1 MNAELDAVARGGGG
15 LTLIVGEAGIGK
27 TRLLEEGVRE
37 AERRGFACAWGR
49 GWEMGGAP
57 PFWTWIEA
65 LRGLA
70 RAGGGAAAP
79 KLEGAGETER
89 FLLFDDVTTY
99 LRRASNARPVLLVLD
114 DLHACDGSSLQLTE
128 FVARQLTSMPVA
140 LFASHRDLEARRSQ
154 EVWSSLMRLGRV
166 GHVLRPPRLGKSD
179 VGALIREVLGDDAGV
194 TEMVHDA
201 SGGNPLFVRE
211 LVQLVAARSRQLGG
225 SDVPDGV
232 RAVIRQRLALLSP
245 AAVALLSAAAIVGR
259 EFSVPVLSEVAGVTP
274 SRIAEAL
281 EEARGADILEAVAPG
296 WYRFSHVLVAESL
309 VQELPPESRMRRYRA
324 TAEVLERLHA
334 EDPGAPWG
342 DIAEHYHRAGPEA
355 AQHASRTAVRAA
367 EQAMHRL
374 AFEDG
379 AAWFGRALG
388 FWDVA
393 APGDA
398 RGRGELLL
406 RLGEAHLHAGARD
419 AALAACA
426 KAADLA
432 RQLGLGDLLARAA
445 LTLGSEA
452 HTGVSDTALVAMLD
466 EARAALPQADS
477 PLRARVLARLAG
489 ALQPA
494 LDPAPPMALA
504 REAIDMARRL
514 DDRSTL
520 LDVLHAA
527 NAALIDYAPAEEQI
541 ALNEE
546 AAALA
551 TARSARPQALRAQLR
566 LAFAHLGG
574 ADVDGFARSVRGYDQ
589 LAQDF
594 RHPRYQWQSVLLR
607 SMQPLW
613 RGSFEE
619 AAAMEEEAR
628 ALVEKANDANG
639 ARALLMR
646 KAVSLANRTME
657 DGLVEAFRDVAGF
670 ASDADMR
677 ATFEVWAR
685 ARLGD
690 RAAAEV
696 ACRGITD
703 RHLAAILA
711 DPNFAAAF
719 VDVVALARHRHLAEV
734 FHRHFAP
741 AAGRLVV
748 ASGLGF
754 CVQELVDRLL
764 FALADVLDRP
774 ADADRHASE
783 ALACAA
789 ALGAAPFQARLKGEW
804 AAALLRRGEASRAQ
818 SLAAQARVVATELGM
833 PGLLRQLSALGGGE
847 VPVARPRAT
856 PSHSRPIE
864 MRREGELW
872 AISGCGELCRL
883 KDSRGLQL
891 LAQLLAAPERD
902 VHVMDLVGATHF
914 DGGDAGEVL
923 DPQARGAYA
932 SRLEELREELAEATS
947 WNDVARRA
955 RLAEEAN
962 AITQQLNAA
971 IGLGGRSRRAGS
983 AVERARVNVQRRIA
997 DSLKRIAEAAPTLGR
1012 TLAATVRTGVFC
1024 SYRPLI

>member
-504 REAIDMARRL
+504 REAIAMARRL

-574 ADVDGFARSVRGYDQ
+574 GDVDGFARSVRGYDQ

-657 DGLVEAFRDVAGF
+657 DGLVEAFREVAGF